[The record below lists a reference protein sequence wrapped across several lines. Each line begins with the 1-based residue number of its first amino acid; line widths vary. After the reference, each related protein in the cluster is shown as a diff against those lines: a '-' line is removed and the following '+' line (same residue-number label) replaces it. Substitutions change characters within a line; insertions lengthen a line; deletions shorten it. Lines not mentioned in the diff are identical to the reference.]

1 MKKFLKWKTL
11 KALRILDKL
20 EKIEFVSKILST
32 MKTWKQLH
40 WQILPNIPERGI
52 STNSMTTEYRILNG
66 KKCLPTHFFFFVA
79 TINLMSI
86 SEKDV
91 ERKESNRSYTS

>member
-52 STNSMTTEYRILNG
+52 STNSMTIEYKILNG
-66 KKCLPTHFFFFVA
+66 KKCLPTWFFFLCVCGH
-79 TINLMSI
+79 N
-86 SEKDV
+86 
-91 ERKESNRSYTS
+91 